1 MAEQEPQE
9 LSQDALARIESV
21 VRSLQEDRVERGVAL
36 AIPMRCDSCQDE
48 KSSAGSAM
56 YGAYKLCNDCLLDF
70 TVALA
75 SGRVA
80 SVVEFM
86 TRTSDGPDSAPPPD
100 LSEQHERSS
109 VKYNARLSRDK
120 LMPSNEPC

>member
-1 MAEQEPQE
+1 
-9 LSQDALARIESV
+9 
-21 VRSLQEDRVERGVAL
+21 
-36 AIPMRCDSCQDE
+36 
-48 KSSAGSAM
+48 M